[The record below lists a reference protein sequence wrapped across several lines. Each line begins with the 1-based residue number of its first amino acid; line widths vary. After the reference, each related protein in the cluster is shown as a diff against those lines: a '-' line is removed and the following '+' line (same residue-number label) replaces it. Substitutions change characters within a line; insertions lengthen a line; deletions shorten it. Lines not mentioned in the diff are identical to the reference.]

1 MQNGKSKKSSKS
13 PPIVI
18 PDDFQGYPLESFR
31 ILPNLTKYLEY
42 VLIPGGF
49 IQDRIERLACDIAT
63 DLGNEPFT
71 ALCVLK
77 GGYLFFNDL
86 LEKIRQ
92 LYRYRLLDHSDSEDE
107 AQQIKVEFIRLKSY
121 ENESSSNDI
130 KIIGIESLEALRG
143 RNVLIVEDII
153 DTGRTMVKLLDLL
166 KQYGPK
172 NVRVTSLFVK
182 RTPLSNGYL
191 PEYAGFII
199 PNKFI
204 VGCNMDYNEYFR
216 DLNHLCIMNDYAKQK
231 YSIQNESN

>member
-1 MQNGKSKKSSKS
+1 MQNGNSIQKSKSS

-18 PDDFQGYPLESFR
+18 PDDFEGYPLESFR
-31 ILPNLTKYLEY
+31 ITPNLSKYLQS

-49 IQDRIERLACDIAT
+49 IQDRVERLACDIAA

-77 GGYLFFNDL
+77 GGYLFFNNL

-92 LYRYRLLDHSDSEDE
+92 LHRYRLLDNPELQDE

-121 ENESSSNDI
+121 ENTSSTNQI
-130 KIIGIESLEALRG
+130 QVIGIESLETLRG

-166 KQYGPK
+166 EQYEPRTI
-172 NVRVTSLFVK
+172 RVTSLLVK
-182 RTPLSNGYL
+182 RTPLSNGYM
-191 PEYAGFII
+191 PKYTGFSI

-216 DLNHLCIMNDYAKQK
+216 DLNHLCVMNEYGKQK
-231 YSIQNESN
+231 YSSSNR